1 MASISLSTRLE
12 YSKVELEKKSVVH
25 LLVNLKAQSMPSG
38 NRKPIS
44 VSAVIDCSGSMQG
57 QKIEYAKKTLREL
70 ARHMTGDDT
79 LSISGFSDDI
89 WSILPSTKMD
99 QAGREKAGHE
109 IDKIRSIASTNLSGA
124 VIEGW
129 DRIKES
135 KDNVARVIIFTDG
148 LPTAGIT
155 DKGQLI
161 SMSGKRPNER
171 ASLTS
176 MGYGMD
182 CDKELLSSMAKTGG
196 GNFYFVNTPDECLSI
211 FGLELGGLLS
221 CVAQQ
226 IKVRIDVEKDVKIIE
241 ILNDYDVEADDK
253 DHKWAVASMGDAY
266 AEETRRV
273 LVKLELPEVGRTLG
287 ARPIHIGT
295 VRADFF
301 DILSNESRW
310 EEAKIKVEFVPAS
323 EVQKDAD
330 IEVREQI
337 AIQKAAKA
345 QEEAMKLAE
354 QYDWKGAQSI
364 ICMAIQDLGA
374 VGTLASKAF
383 AADLNA
389 NVLNALKDSAEY
401 KTAGGAHYMYS
412 NSSAY
417 KSGRSSSKKSS
428 FIGTGVQ
435 GSTMASF
442 EKADENVDPA
452 PADPVNTALFPK
464 FKATPVKN
472 DTVSK
477 KKRR

>member
-25 LLVNLKAQSMPSG
+25 LLVNLKAQNMPSG

-57 QKIEYAKKTLREL
+57 QKLDYAKKTLREL
-70 ARHMTGDDT
+70 ARHMTGEDT
-79 LSISGFSDDI
+79 LSISAFSDDI
-89 WSILPSTKMD
+89 WNVLPATKMD
-99 QAGREKAGHE
+99 QAGREKACQE
-109 IDKIRSIASTNLSGA
+109 IDKARSMASTNLSGA
-124 VIEGW
+124 VLEGW
-129 DRIKES
+129 GRIKES

-155 DKGQLI
+155 DKGQLLA
-161 SMSGKRPNER
+161 MAGKRPNER

-182 CDKELLSSMAKTGG
+182 CDKELLASMAKAGG

-226 IKVRIDVEKDVKIIE
+226 IKVRIDMEKDVKILE

-253 DHKWAVASMGDAY
+253 DHRWAVASMGDAY

-273 LVKLELPEVGRTLG
+273 LVKLELPEIGRTLA

-295 VRADFF
+295 VRVDFF
-301 DILSNESRW
+301 DIVANEARW
-310 EEAKIKVEFVPAS
+310 EESKVKVEFVPAS
-323 EVQKDAD
+323 EVQKESDL
-330 IEVREQI
+330 EVREQI

-345 QEEAMKLAE
+345 QEAAMKMAE
-354 QYDWKGAQSI
+354 AHDWNGAQQI
-364 ICMAIQDLGA
+364 ICMAIQDLGTI
-374 VGTLASKAF
+374 GTEAAKSF
-383 AADLNA
+383 AGDLNN
-389 NVLNALKDSAEY
+389 NVLKAVADQKEY
-401 KTAGGAHYMYS
+401 LGAGGAHYMFS

-428 FIGTGVQ
+428 FIGTQHQAETV
-435 GSTMASF
+435 ASF
-442 EKADENVDPA
+442 EEAIGEKPTPVTNTHMA
-452 PADPVNTALFPK
+452 PKFAADPVK
-464 FKATPVKN
+464 SQII
-472 DTVSK
+472 SK